1 MTNLQIW
8 ECNVSKDDAIATV
21 VDKLDTKSAPTLPKP
36 EECYNYVLEE
46 IREEEIREMEEAQG
60 KKEEELEDVLDLG
73 RQERIF
79 IGNFVF
85 FG

>member
-1 MTNLQIW
+1 MIRPSCDQFSFSRLEKDLQIW

-60 KKEEELEDVLDLG
+60 KKKKK
-73 RQERIF
+73 
-79 IGNFVF
+79 N
-85 FG
+85 